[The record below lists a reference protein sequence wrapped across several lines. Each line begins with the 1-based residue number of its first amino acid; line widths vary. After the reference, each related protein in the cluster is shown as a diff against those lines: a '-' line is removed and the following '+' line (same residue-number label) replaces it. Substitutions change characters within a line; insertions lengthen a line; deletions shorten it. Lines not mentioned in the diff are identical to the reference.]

1 MRNLIVFDQSRWVN
15 HPVST
20 YRAENKIY
28 QLMRAEKA
36 GLKIPHSYLGNCVPQ
51 EIEAK
56 KRYIVK
62 ALDTPVFYDG
72 EQEMFTYSIGLTGT
86 ELSDAALSAAP
97 VIIQEMIAPKKDLRV
112 TVVGNKLFPAVI
124 QYNGEDIDGDWR
136 KKSKEGLSYSPVELP
151 TELQDK
157 IRCLMGDLD
166 LIFGGIDLAF
176 CDGEYYFIDLERYAE
191 KKDKPDNA
199 YVHHHR
205 HDVGDAFWVFWDN
218 QAHCYS
224 RPVLVLPLY
233 FAFPGRSGYRIPYM
247 DPLPLYRDRTA
258 GCRPHEG
265 GDDLPA
271 GKVARGR
278 FAVCRRRKARWQ
290 DRPEAHEMHVET
302 CAYGQC
308 YLELFQGLHILRR
321 RCRKTAPAF

>member
-176 CDGEYYFIDLERYAE
+176 CNGEYYFIEVNPTGEWGWL
-191 KKDKPDNA
+191 
-199 YVHHHR
+199 VH
-205 HDVGDAFWVFWDN
+205 
-218 QAHCYS
+218 
-224 RPVLVLPLY
+224 
-233 FAFPGRSGYRIPYM
+233 
-247 DPLPLYRDRTA
+247 TA
-258 GCRPHEG
+258 GFEIQKAIVDALEG
-265 GDDLPA
+265 L
-271 GKVARGR
+271 
-278 FAVCRRRKARWQ
+278 
-290 DRPEAHEMHVET
+290 
-302 CAYGQC
+302 
-308 YLELFQGLHILRR
+308 
-321 RCRKTAPAF
+321 